1 MDIKYIWKTKEATC
15 FAEYKFWDLLLNSLE
30 DQNLKP
36 NGVSV
41 NTCYSSEVQYMCRS
55 QPEAPKT
62 AKKKMVLFIGSLLSP
77 KFP

>member
-1 MDIKYIWKTKEATC
+1 MDIKYIWKTKEATS

-41 NTCYSSEVQYMCRS
+41 NTLQ
-55 QPEAPKT
+55 Q
-62 AKKKMVLFIGSLLSP
+62 
-77 KFP
+77 